1 MLEFIIKY
9 WIEFIFGAVMT
20 LLTFLIKQVKKYKK
34 SLDDTSK
41 GVIVLLKTEIIEK
54 YDILSKQEAITIDE
68 KQSILS
74 IYNVYK
80 KLECCTV
87 IDELIANLDSIPIK

>member
-41 GVIVLLKTEIIEK
+41 GVIILLKTEIIEK